1 MPRVFEHQGW
11 RFFFYSN
18 EGDPREPAHVH
29 VLKEGREA
37 KFWLYP
43 EVAPAYNHGLSAR
56 ELRLVS
62 QVVLE
67 RRRDIEEAW
76 HAHFG

>member
-1 MPRVFEHQGW
+1 LPTVFRQDGW

-18 EGDPREPAHVH
+18 EGDPREAVHIH
-29 VLKEGREA
+29 VLREAAEA

-43 EVAPAYNHGLSAR
+43 VVAPAYNHGLSAR
-56 ELRLVS
+56 ELRIVS
-62 QVVLE
+62 TIVME
-67 RRRDIEEAW
+67 RREEIEEAW